1 MTICCCASPRG
12 ADSPGS
18 RDSSLDGN
26 GERERF
32 NAGTPFLHRQL
43 PDDYR
48 PAGYKAPPM
57 PSPLTQTS
65 DASASPGGEGG
76 TTGASSD
83 GDGDGLESSL
93 LDKSTKS
100 NRSD

>member
-1 MTICCCASPRG
+1 MTMCCCVSPRA

-32 NAGTPFLHRQL
+32 NSGTPFLHRQL

-57 PSPLTQTS
+57 PSPLTQQTP
-65 DASASPGGEGG
+65 DGGG
-76 TTGASSD
+76 
-83 GDGDGLESSL
+83 
-93 LDKSTKS
+93 ST
-100 NRSD
+100 RR